1 MADFSLSTI
10 SRVVADHY
18 GEMEHPLVPGTG
30 VTIRQYPLYE
40 RSASLLFGDQLG
52 GKRPAPSHVE
62 QAFHT
67 LKNANLSPGEFE
79 QAWSVML
86 PVSQRLLNREPS
98 MFEVAKL
105 KDAGPAEIHHHYMSH
120 PYPGYEEVT
129 AGDMVRY
136 WRAAEPIARAHGQE
150 LNHEAVSRFA
160 VAGYSHDDIHEYYRS
175 GW

>member
-1 MADFSLSTI
+1 MTDVFTPSVI
-10 SRVVADHY
+10 SRATADHY
-18 GEMEHPLVPGTG
+18 GGMEHPLLPGTG
-30 VTIRQYPLYE
+30 VTVRQYPLYE
-40 RSASLLFGDQLG
+40 RTASLLYGDQIKG
-52 GKRPAPSHVE
+52 QPTPSHVE

-67 LKNANLSPGEFE
+67 LKGAGLSPGEFE
-79 QAWSVML
+79 SAWSTML

-98 MFEVAKL
+98 MQEVAKL
-105 KDAGPAEIHHHYMSH
+105 KDASPADIHHHYMSH

-160 VAGYSHDDIHEYYRS
+160 IAGYNHDDIHEYYRS